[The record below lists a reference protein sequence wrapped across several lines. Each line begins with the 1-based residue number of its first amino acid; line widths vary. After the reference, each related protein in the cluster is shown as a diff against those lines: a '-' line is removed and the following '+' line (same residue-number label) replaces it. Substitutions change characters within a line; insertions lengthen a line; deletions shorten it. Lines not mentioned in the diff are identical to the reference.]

1 MIQPERY
8 PLPCGSDPRTF
19 NAFPALA
26 DEMRKLTHPARPD
39 MNWRYVES
47 LCLTLFEQNGADLQT
62 VAWYTLA
69 RANQAGVTGIHQGL
83 SLLESVVSR
92 HWQQLWPHSLHAR
105 TEILNTL
112 SRRLQQQLRTQLPDS
127 GDRDL
132 LEQTEQHLTEI
143 SRQLQ
148 QADFNAQIGF
158 DVLVQQLQHAAISAG
173 DRDRTEPPLPAP
185 SVAVTP
191 LLPTAVPSETL
202 AIAVA
207 PQPGSQKHVEP
218 VMVGSDVKGFPWR
231 PFSAGMGCMLCLIVL
246 LTGGYQRIT
255 AQPEQQAVMAT
266 VPPLPVALT
275 RQQAITLKDHQLP
288 DSRRWF
294 PAAQQQIRTLG
305 QRSPAWWYDYSGQLV
320 SQAQV
325 LWPNTPQTL
334 ALTEQWQQQLAANTL
349 PAGHLNGWNHGMA
362 LLSQLTDKL
371 DRLDGQKGKYL
382 TVSELKS
389 QVFAIS
395 RAFSQTVP
403 TEELL
408 RQLSQLEPKASQTVA
423 LRAEIEL
430 HLRKLLTTY
439 SRLISLDNDSPPV
452 PGTEK

>member
-83 SLLESVVSR
+83 SLLESVVSH

-112 SRRLQQQLRTQLPDS
+112 SRRLQQHLRTQLPAS

-148 QADFNAQIGF
+148 QAGFNAQIGF
-158 DVLVQQLQHAAISAG
+158 DVLAQQLQHAAISAR
-173 DRDRTEPPLPAP
+173 DRDSTESPLPTP
-185 SVAVTP
+185 SAAVTP
-191 LLPTAVPSETL
+191 LLPAAVPSEALPLT
-202 AIAVA
+202 VA
-207 PQPGSQKHVEP
+207 PQPGPQKHVEP
-218 VMVGSDVKGFPWR
+218 VTVGSDVKGFAWR
-231 PFSAGMGCMLCLIVL
+231 PFSAGMVCMLFLIVL

-266 VPPLPVALT
+266 VSPLPVALT

-288 DSRRWF
+288 DSRKWF
-294 PAAQQQIRTLG
+294 TAARQQISVLG
-305 QRSPAWWYDYSGQLV
+305 RQPPAWWYDYTGQLV
-320 SQAQV
+320 SQARV

-334 ALTEQWQQQLAANTL
+334 ALTDQWQQQLAANTL
-349 PAGHLNGWNHGMA
+349 PAENLNGWNHGMA

-371 DRLDGQKGKYL
+371 NRLDGQKGKYL

-395 RAFSQTVP
+395 RAFSKTVP
-403 TEELL
+403 TEEAL
-408 RQLSQLEPKASQTVA
+408 RQLSQLEPKASQTAA
-423 LRAEIEL
+423 LRAETEL
-430 HLRKLLTTY
+430 HLRKLLATY
-439 SRLISLDNDSPPV
+439 SRLTPPDDDSLPMPS
-452 PGTEK
+452 TQ